1 MHRTYLYIT
10 DLLLFSILISGNAY
24 SQPGKNTEKPDSVD
38 IALKIRTGIDIAGP
52 VIWFTDKN
60 IFNAEAYITTDIN
73 EKSTL
78 YLGAGYSDYNYSQY
92 NYDYLSR
99 GFFVKAG
106 IDLNILK
113 PEVSEGRYWAGVGI
127 RYGISNF
134 TSGTPS
140 FTHENYWGITQ
151 SSIESTRNWGHFI
164 ELSPGFRA
172 ELLKNLSIG
181 WSISLRKLIFPGSKK
196 DIRPLFIPGYGS
208 GASVSAGACYF
219 ISWNIP
225 YKKIRVEVKKEE
237 PEELP
242 EEDETNE
249 TGVNTNS
256 QSLGRSRPGMN
267 IR

>member
-1 MHRTYLYIT
+1 M
-10 DLLLFSILISGNAY
+10 SGYAY
-24 SQPGKNTEKPDSVD
+24 SQPGGSTEEPDSVD

-60 IFNAEAYITTDIN
+60 IFNAEAYISTDLN
-73 EKSTL
+73 ETSSL
-78 YLGAGYSDYNYSQY
+78 YFGAGYSDYNYSQC

-113 PEVSEGRYWAGVGI
+113 PEVSAGRYWAGTGI

-134 TSGTPS
+134 TSATPS

-151 SSIESTRNWGHFI
+151 SSIESTKSWAHFI

-172 ELLKNLSIG
+172 ELFRNFSIG
-181 WSISLRKLIFPGSKK
+181 WSISLRKLIWPGSKK
-196 DIRPLFIPGYGS
+196 DIRPLYFPGYGS
-208 GASVSAGACYF
+208 GESVSVGAGYF

-225 YKKIRVEVKKEE
+225 YKKIRVAVKKEE
-237 PEELP
+237 PEEPLD
-242 EEDETNE
+242 EEEMEE

-256 QSLGRSRPGMN
+256 QSLGGNRPGMR